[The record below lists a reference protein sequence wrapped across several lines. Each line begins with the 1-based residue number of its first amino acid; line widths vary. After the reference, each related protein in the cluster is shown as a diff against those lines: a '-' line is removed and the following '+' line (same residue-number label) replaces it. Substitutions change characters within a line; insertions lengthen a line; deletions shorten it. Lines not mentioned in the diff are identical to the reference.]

1 MVMNNGNHIAEMVFQ
16 LAEETFTKLK
26 DLNIP
31 PYPKYYH
38 DTFVETMQKNGDAE
52 ILDLSKKHCYL
63 FSNASQESHSFSH
76 PRL

>member
-1 MVMNNGNHIAEMVFQ
+1 MNNGNHIAEMVFQ

-38 DTFVETMQKNGDAE
+38 DTFVETMRHIVTGKQIGRA
-52 ILDLSKKHCYL
+52 HV
-63 FSNASQESHSFSH
+63 
-76 PRL
+76 